1 VDNNVTD
8 QVLAATY
15 TLANFDEFVDKHRN
29 APLPPSASASI
40 PWHYNAKS
48 PDEQKLQD
56 WIRGKG
62 SKDDFEILKED
73 KHHDKLMVPFEAD
86 IIVNGLQ
93 NHTDLKFNPAA
104 IPVGFAQ
111 KMYDL

>member
-1 VDNNVTD
+1 MGDWADPREWKKKKKDFWETIR
-8 QVLAATY
+8 A
-15 TLANFDEFVDKHRN
+15 FF
-29 APLPPSASASI
+29 SAIVPASNSQSSN
-40 PWHYNAKS
+40 PHAKS

-73 KHHDKLMVPFEAD
+73 KYHDKLMVPFEAD

>member
-1 VDNNVTD
+1 MLLCLRLRLRQHHSN
-8 QVLAATY
+8 
-15 TLANFDEFVDKHRN
+15 
-29 APLPPSASASI
+29 S
-40 PWHYNAKS
+40 NAKS
-48 PDEQKLQD
+48 PDKQKLQD
-56 WIRGKG
+56 WIRGKF
-62 SKDDFEILKED
+62 SKDDIKILKED